1 MGGLGD
7 GSESGKT
14 REINKFYFHMHN
26 GLMGHRPLEKLWLAN
41 TESAEVIVQLK
52 IELVGDSYNIN
63 TLDLRYV
70 EN

>member
-14 REINKFYFHMHN
+14 REINKFYFHMHTRALSN
-26 GLMGHRPLEKLWLAN
+26 ENHSEGLVG
-41 TESAEVIVQLK
+41 VQLK
-52 IELVGDSYNIN
+52 IELVVCRYNIN